1 MSDLQKSKEKSTPNF
16 KHMAKRAVGGAA
28 GLAGVVVMA
37 PARAAAESVNETA
50 ALMMGEGELRTG
62 YGLASGV
69 FALSLALLCFMGVLA
84 FHFPQYLTTPELR
97 VKYDVGMIRH
107 IMLGALMIAG
117 GWSLANVARNRSRPL
132 NCVALV
138 LVIATVILG
147 GSRVPVG
154 DFPDHTPYLGL
165 DWLILDLLGS
175 SIVFI
180 ALEKAFPLYR
190 GQAIFRKAWQN
201 DMIHFGVNHLLIG
214 FMLLVV
220 NYAIHNVFG
229 WMARGEVQGFV
240 SSMWFVPQLLLCVFL
255 ADFVEYWVH
264 RAYHEVP
271 FLWKFHAVHHSSEVM
286 DWIAGSRLHM
296 LEIIFTRVMILGAL
310 YVAGFS
316 KPVLDAYIIVVGFQA
331 VFNHSNVHIN
341 WGPLRK
347 IFVTPD
353 FHHWHHS
360 SDDEAIDRN
369 YAAHFSF
376 IDSLFGTAVD
386 AEKRFPKKYGV
397 VGDYVPNG
405 FVRQQAFPF
414 RPIPAAQAASTG
426 ELAITEVEP

>member
-1 MSDLQKSKEKSTPNF
+1 MDENEAAKKSAIPRRNF
-16 KHMAKRAVGGAA
+16 KHMAASAIDVASGAA
-28 GLAGVVVMA
+28 AMVAKA
-37 PARAAAESVNETA
+37 PAQAASEMVGQTA
-50 ALMMGEGELRTG
+50 SLLGSEGSLRTG
-62 YGLASGV
+62 KGLASGA
-69 FALSLALLCFMGVLA
+69 FALALAILCFLGALA

-97 VKYDVGMIRH
+97 SKYDVGLIRQ
-107 IMLGALMIAG
+107 IMLAGLLISG
-117 GWSLANVARNRSRPL
+117 GWSLANVARNRSRGVNGAAL
-132 NCVALV
+132 LLV
-138 LVIATVILG
+138 LATVALG

-154 DFPDHTPYLGL
+154 NFADGSPYLGL
-165 DWLILDLLGS
+165 DWFILDLLGS

-180 ALEKAFPLYR
+180 ALEKAFPLYK

-201 DMIHFGVNHLLIG
+201 DLVHFGVNHLLIG

-229 WMARGEVQGFV
+229 WMAVSQVQSFV
-240 SSMWFVPQLLLCVFL
+240 GSIWFVPQLLLCVFV
-255 ADFVEYWVH
+255 ADFVEYWAH
-264 RAYHEVP
+264 RSYHEVP
-271 FLWKFHAVHHSSEVM
+271 FLWKFHAVHHSSEFM

-296 LEIIFTRVMILGAL
+296 FEIIVTRVLILGAL

-316 KPVLDAYIIVVGFQA
+316 KPVLDAYIIIVGFQA

-360 SDDEAIDRN
+360 SDDVAIDKN

-376 IDSLFGTAVD
+376 IDHMFGTAVD
-386 AEKRFPKKYGV
+386 TEKKFPDKYGV
-397 VGDYVPNG
+397 VGNYVPEG
-405 FVRQQAFPF
+405 FLRQQAFPF
-414 RPIPAAQAASTG
+414 KRTPNSRPPES
-426 ELAITEVEP
+426 ESSSEPGH

>member
-1 MSDLQKSKEKSTPNF
+1 
-16 KHMAKRAVGGAA
+16 MAASVAKDAAGTAVDAASLAANVAVGAA
-28 GLAGVVVMA
+28 STLVKTPVKVASEIVG
-37 PARAAAESVNETA
+37 ETA
-50 ALMMGEGELRTG
+50 SLMKAEGELKTG
-62 YGLASGV
+62 HGLASGV
-69 FALSLALLCFMGVLA
+69 FCLVLAILCFMGVLA

-97 VKYDVGMIRH
+97 VKYDVGMIRQ
-107 IMLGALMIAG
+107 IMLVALMISG
-117 GWSLANVARNRSRPL
+117 GWSLANVARNRSRPI
-132 NCVALV
+132 NCAALV
-138 LVIATVILG
+138 LVVVTVAFG

-154 DFPDHTPYLGL
+154 DFADGTPYLGL

-180 ALEKAFPLYR
+180 ALEKAFPLYK

-201 DMIHFGVNHLLIG
+201 DLIHFGVNHLLIG

-220 NYAIHNVFG
+220 NYSIHHAFG
-229 WMARGEVQGFV
+229 WMMKHEVQAFV
-240 SSMWFVPQLLLCVFL
+240 SSIWFVPQLLLCVFV
-255 ADFVEYWVH
+255 ADFVEYWAH
-264 RAYHEVP
+264 RSYHEVP
-271 FLWKFHAVHHSSEVM
+271 YLWKFHSVHHSSEVM

-296 LEIIFTRVMILGAL
+296 FEIIVTRVLILGAL

-331 VFNHSNVHIN
+331 VFNHSNVHIH

-360 SDDEAIDRN
+360 SDDIAIDKN

-376 IDSLFGTAVD
+376 IDSMFGTAVD
-386 AEKRFPKKYGV
+386 TEKKFPEKYGV
-397 VGDYVPNG
+397 VGDYVPDG
-405 FVRQQAFPF
+405 FLRQQAFPF
-414 RPIPAAQAASTG
+414 KALPAPSEEKSSDQS
-426 ELAITEVEP
+426 

>member
-1 MSDLQKSKEKSTPNF
+1 MAGIVAQAPVKVASEVVGKTTHLLQTD
-16 KHMAKRAVGGAA
+16 
-28 GLAGVVVMA
+28 
-37 PARAAAESVNETA
+37 
-50 ALMMGEGELRTG
+50 GEILPGH
-62 YGLASGV
+62 GLASGV
-69 FALSLALLCFMGVLA
+69 LALTLAILCFLGVLA

-97 VKYDVGMIRH
+97 AKYDVGVIRQ
-107 IMLGALMIAG
+107 IMLGALLIAG
-117 GWSLANVARNRSRPL
+117 GWSLANVARKLSRGVNGAAL
-132 NCVALV
+132 LLV
-138 LVIATVILG
+138 LATVALG

-154 DFPDHTPYLGL
+154 DFADGTPYLGL

-175 SIVFI
+175 SIIFI
-180 ALEKAFPLYR
+180 ALEKIFPLYK

-201 DMIHFGVNHLLIG
+201 DLVHFGVNHLLIG

-220 NYAIHNVFG
+220 NYVIHNVFG
-229 WMARGEVQGFV
+229 WMARDTLQDVV
-240 SSMWFVPQLLLCVFL
+240 SGIWFVPQLLLCVFV

-271 FLWKFHAVHHSSEVM
+271 YLWKFHAVHHSSEVM

-296 LEIIFTRVMILGAL
+296 FEIIATRVLILGAL
-310 YVAGFS
+310 YVVGFS

-331 VFNHSNVHIN
+331 VFNHANVHIN

-347 IFVTPD
+347 VFVTPD

-360 SDDEAIDRN
+360 SDDEAIDKN

-376 IDSLFGTAVD
+376 IDWMFGTAVD
-386 AEKRFPKKYGV
+386 SEKRFPQKYGV

-405 FVRQQAFPF
+405 FLKQQAFPF
-414 RPIPAAQAASTG
+414 KPLVSARQVDG
-426 ELAITEVEP
+426 DDRKR